1 VVAPGKSSSALSGT
15 RDKARQ
21 IAADPKK
28 QTNDRERPHQRAVSN
43 HDDHR
48 TVGEVSMSS
57 KDQTRNLQGNK
68 TKSHSDLARHYR
80 EIGIKAVTAAARAGV
95 RLTALVR
102 ENNRE
107 KENSREEKETD
118 E

>member
-1 VVAPGKSSSALSGT
+1 
-15 RDKARQ
+15 
-21 IAADPKK
+21 
-28 QTNDRERPHQRAVSN
+28 
-43 HDDHR
+43 
-48 TVGEVSMSS
+48 MSS
-57 KDQTRNLQGNK
+57 KNQTRNLQGNK